1 MPTVT
6 ITQRFNVEDGDNGNT
21 GTVNQYF
28 LAEGSD
34 DYADV
39 VAALGDIPLVV
50 DGLPRQ
56 RIRREHVGGGFWYL
70 TAEYS
75 AVDQSTAPVQPGE
88 QPRTEFDTTGGD
100 RVLRTHATLRGGY
113 AGPGLSTAADYGDA
127 INVVD
132 GVPNGVE
139 VETGGGVLTITQV
152 ITPAQA
158 SNTYVR
164 KLMTY
169 AKKVVN
175 AATFKGFAAYEVRF
189 MGARIT
195 TRGDGDLDLTRV
207 FQVAQNVSSG
217 SYAGVSGIDKR
228 GHEYIWA
235 AIERQADATALTVV
249 PRVLGVYVHEL
260 YEPIDFGEL
269 DP

>member
-6 ITQRFNVEDGDNGNT
+6 ITQRFNVEDGDNSSNGS
-21 GTVNQYF
+21 VSQHY

-39 VAALGDIPLVV
+39 VAELGVIPSVV

-75 AVDQSTAPVQPGE
+75 AVDQPSEPLQLGDE
-88 QPRTEFDTTGGD
+88 PRTEFDTTGGE
-100 RVLRTHATLRGGY
+100 RVLRTHATIRNGY
-113 AGPGLSTAADYGDA
+113 AGPGLITVADYGGA
-127 INVVD
+127 MNVVD
-132 GVPNGVE
+132 GVANGIE
-139 VETGGGVLTITQV
+139 IETGGGVLTLSQV
-152 ITPAQA
+152 ITRAQA
-158 SNTYVR
+158 SDAYVR

-169 AKKVVN
+169 AKRVVN
-175 AATFKGFAAYEVRF
+175 NAAFRGFEAYEVRF
-189 MGARIT
+189 MSARLT
-195 TRGDGDLDLTRV
+195 TRGDDNLDLTRV
-207 FQVAQNVSSG
+207 YNVAQNVPSG
-217 SYAGVSGIDKR
+217 TYAGVTGIDKR

-235 AIERQADATALTVV
+235 SLERKADATAQTVV
-249 PRVLGVYVHEL
+249 PRVLGVYVHEI